1 MIQTY
6 FRNVLVAQGNSGQQ
20 INIKYNVTK
29 AWNNTQSDNA
39 ARLTRPADG
48 ELGLS
53 RFPVGSTPKPYF
65 HAPRHVYLL
74 VIMRKV

>member
-20 INIKYNVTK
+20 INIKYKVTK
-29 AWNNTQSDNA
+29 AWNNTQSDNP

-48 ELGLS
+48 LPPIEG
-53 RFPVGSTPKPYF
+53 G
-65 HAPRHVYLL
+65 APPDSSWGGPT
-74 VIMRKV
+74 

>member
-29 AWNNTQSDNA
+29 AWNSTQSDNA

-48 ELGLS
+48 ELAGRSSPASLW
-53 RFPVGSTPKPYF
+53 
-65 HAPRHVYLL
+65 APLPNPIFMHLGTC
-74 VIMRKV
+74 ICW